1 MIELPLDNTP
11 SKEFSVNT
19 PVGVLRFRTQWDSFL
34 GQWYMDILSPTGE
47 TWLNRVALTAG
58 VDNLLAG
65 CGIPELRDCAL
76 FAIDTKDVG
85 VRANATITAVGEIF
99 YAFNTTRLNS
109 DGYYMFGSG
118 AITTSSRNMVYDP
131 TSSGLFCS
139 FNSGFKKVR
148 IDGNLEWSMEISG
161 VSNPTIGIAMSSD
174 GFVWTGGYSA
184 EDTLGHLANLRK
196 YTAAGVQSAY
206 YNIDDPTRIYSL
218 CLDSSGNIYTA
229 GVGNDEVAK
238 YNSSG
243 VQQWSYDHG
252 DGLYGIAVD
261 GSGNVYVTGSI
272 GTGTY
277 TTRKFN
283 SSGSLQWS
291 VNHGA
296 TTNGIAIDGSSN
308 VYIVG
313 ATGTGG
319 YNFRKYNSSGS
330 LQWSKSH
337 GASLGCVCIDSQGY
351 IWVGGSTGT
360 DSHTIRKYDSS
371 GTLIL
376 SRVCGTSVTAI
387 TSDGNGGIFADSTGI
402 PDTFKTIT
410 IGNVTYSFKSWNY
423 GSLSAYDIH
432 TADTNID
439 TITNFVKAING
450 TGVADASNGNY
461 GPGTLPHPDVAAE
474 VVWVNNK
481 ACVLL
486 MSRIAG
492 KSGGDITV
500 YQSQDAFFTFP
511 MVVISSPS
519 LEYGN
524 DHGGNHKLDLFNDIG
539 KTYRVFMS
547 FPDDTVINPFT
558 TTF

>member
-19 PVGVLRFRTQWDSFL
+19 PVGVLRFKTQWDSFL
-34 GQWYMDILSPTGE
+34 GQWFMDILSPTGD
-47 TWLNRVALTAG
+47 TWINRVALTAG
-58 VDNLLAG
+58 TDNLIDG

-76 FAIDTKDVG
+76 FAIDTNDVG
-85 VRANATITAVGEIF
+85 VKANATITAVSEIF

-118 AITTSSRNMVYDP
+118 AVTPSSKNMVYDS
-131 TSSGLFCS
+131 SSGGLYCS
-139 FNSGFKKVR
+139 VSTGFKKVT
-148 IDGNLEWSMEISG
+148 IDGNFAWQVAISG
-161 VSNPTIGIAMSSD
+161 ITNPTIGIAMSQD
-174 GFVWTGGYSA
+174 GHVWTGGYA
-184 EDTLGHLANLRK
+184 AADTLGNVANLRK
-196 YTAAGVQSAY
+196 YTTSGVQSAY
-206 YNIDDPTRIYSL
+206 YNVTNPSRIWSL
-218 CLDSSGNIYTA
+218 CLDASGNVYTV
-229 GVGNDEVAK
+229 GVGNDELAK

-252 DGLYGIAVD
+252 ADLYGVAVD
-261 GSGNVYVTGSI
+261 GSGNVYVTGAV

-277 TTRKFN
+277 TTRKLD
-283 SSGSLQWS
+283 SSGSVLWS

-296 TTNGIAIDGSSN
+296 ATNGITIDGSGN

-313 ATGTGG
+313 SAGTGG
-319 YNFRKYNSSGS
+319 YHFRKYNSSGS
-330 LQWSKSH
+330 LQWSKNH
-337 GASLGCVCIDSQGY
+337 GASLSCLSIDAAGY

-376 SRVCGTSVTAI
+376 SRVCGTSVTAM
-387 TSDGNGGIFADSTGI
+387 TSDGSGGIFADSSGV
-402 PDTFKTIT
+402 PSSFKTIT

-432 TADTNID
+432 TADTNVD
-439 TITNFVKAING
+439 TITNFVNAING
-450 TGVADASNGNY
+450 TGTPGDSGDY
-461 GPGTLPHPDVAAE
+461 GTGTLAHPDVTGA
-474 VVWVNNK
+474 VVWINNK
-481 ACVLL
+481 ACALL
-486 MSRIAG
+486 VARNAG
-492 KSGGDITV
+492 VSGGDITV

-511 MVVISSPS
+511 MVVVSAPS

-539 KTYRVFMS
+539 KTYRVFMT
-547 FPDDTVINPFT
+547 FPGDTVINPFT
-558 TTF
+558 TIF

>member
-58 VDNLLAG
+58 VDNLLTG
-65 CGIPELRDCAL
+65 CGVPELRDCAL
-76 FAIDTKDVG
+76 FAIDTNDVG
-85 VRANATITAVGEIF
+85 VRANATITAVSEIF

-118 AITTSSRNMVYDP
+118 SSIASANQMIYDS
-131 TSSGLFCS
+131 TKGLLFVS
-139 FNSGFKKVR
+139 DGARIKKIA
-148 IDGNLEWSMEISG
+148 IDGSVAG
-161 VSNPTIGIAMSSD
+161 FFYVPSNSVAID
-174 GFVWTGGYSA
+174 NEGFVWTGGFS
-184 EDTLGHLANLRK
+184 ETDSLGNIANLRK
-196 YTAAGVQSAY
+196 FTSEGVQVAH
-206 YNIDDPTRIYSL
+206 YNVSNPSIIRALCCDD
-218 CLDSSGNIYTA
+218 SGNVYA
-229 GVGNDEVAK
+229 VGQNNNELGK
-238 YNSSG
+238 YNTSG
-243 VQQWSYDHG
+243 ELQWSYDHG
-252 DGLYGIAVD
+252 AALYHVAVD
-261 GSGNVYVTGSI
+261 ESGNVYITGAT

-277 TTRKFN
+277 TTRKLN
-283 SSGSLQWS
+283 ASGSVLWS
-291 VNHGA
+291 SNHGSI
-296 TTNGIAIDGSSN
+296 TNGIAIDNSSN

-313 ATGTGG
+313 NAGTGG
-319 YNFRKYNSSGS
+319 YHFRQYNSSGV
-330 LQWSKSH
+330 LQWSKDH
-337 GASLGCVCIDSQGY
+337 GDSLRCVCVDSSGY
-351 IWVGGSTGT
+351 IWVAGYGGTG
-360 DSHTIRKYDSS
+360 DHTIRKYDSF
-371 GTLIL
+371 GTALL
-376 SRVCGTSVTAI
+376 SRVCGTTISAI
-387 TSDGNGGIFADSTGI
+387 APDRDGGVFADSNGVPESI
-402 PDTFKTIT
+402 KKVS
-410 IGNVTYSFKSWNY
+410 IGSVTYSFKDSFY
-423 GSLSAYDIH
+423 GSLTAYDIQ
-432 TADTNID
+432 TSDNANTVANL
-439 TITNFVKAING
+439 VKAING

-511 MVVISSPS
+511 MVVISSPA

-547 FPDDTVINPFT
+547 FPGDTVINPFT